1 MFCFLLVFGVN
12 VIFVH
17 LSTGE
22 FNANVHPDV
31 EAIAAAAL
39 SGMEMGSVPGLE
51 GFEDADNEKSK
62 AMENARSLTCYCDG
76 SCPDNVS
83 NGTCETRPGGSCFS
97 AVQQLYD
104 ETTGMYEEERT
115 FGCMPPEDNGG
126 FLMCK
131 VAAVPHLH
139 GKNIVCCDKED
150 FCNRDLYPTYTPKLT
165 TPAPDL
171 PVSSESVHTLAVFAS
186 IIVSLSVFMLI
197 LASLC
202 LTYKRR
208 EKLRKQP
215 RLINSMCNSQLS
227 PLSQLVEQSSGSGSG
242 LPLLVQRT
250 IAKQIQMVRLVGKGR
265 YGEVWLAKWRDERV
279 AVKTFFTTEEASW
292 FRETEIYQTVLM
304 RHDNILGFIAADI
317 KGNGSWTQMLLITD
331 YHEMGSLH
339 DYLSMSVINPQK
351 LQLLAFSLAS
361 GLAHLHDEIF
371 GTPGKPAI
379 AHRDIKSKNILV
391 KRNGQC
397 AIADF
402 GLAVKYNS
410 ELDVIHIAQNPRVG
424 TRRYMAPEVL
434 SQQLDPKQFEEFKRA
449 DMYSVGLVLWEMAR
463 RCYTPISGTKT
474 TTCED
479 YALPYHDVVPSDPT
493 FEDMHAVV
501 CVKGFRPPIPTRWQE
516 DDVLA
521 TVSKIMLECWHPNPT
536 VRLTALRVKKTLG
549 RLETDCLIDVPI
561 KIV

>member
-1 MFCFLLVFGVN
+1 MCKGSVSLVCSV
-12 VIFVH
+12 FV
-17 LSTGE
+17 LIVQIQNAE
-22 FNANVHPDV
+22 FRAYEEIAVV
-31 EAIAAAAL
+31 EPEIAAAITANH
-39 SGMEMGSVPGLE
+39 
-51 GFEDADNEKSK
+51 DKRK
-62 AMENARSLTCYCDG
+62 NARSMICYCDG
-76 SCPDNVS
+76 SCPNNVS

-97 AVQQLYD
+97 AVEEVYD
-104 ETTGMYEEERT
+104 ETTGTYEEERT

-126 FLMCK
+126 LLMCK
-131 VAAVPHLH
+131 VSVMPYLH
-139 GKNIVCCDKED
+139 GKNIACCDEKD
-150 FCNRDLYPTYTPKLT
+150 LCNRDLQPDFMPKLT
-165 TPAPDL
+165 TPPPEL
-171 PVSSESVHTLAVFAS
+171 PVSQQSIHVVLA
-186 IIVSLSVFMLI
+186 IIVIVCVFI
-197 LASLC
+197 VFFVVLC
-202 LTYKRR
+202 VVFKRR
-208 EKLRKQP
+208 SKLRKQP
-215 RLINSMCNSQLS
+215 RLINSMCNSQI
-227 PLSQLVEQSSGSGSG
+227 SQLVEQSSGSGSG

-304 RHDNILGFIAADI
+304 RHENILGFIAADI

-339 DYLSMSVINPQK
+339 DYLSTSVINPQK
-351 LQLLAFSLAS
+351 LQLLAYSLAS

-402 GLAVKYNS
+402 GLAVKYIS
-410 ELDVIHIAQNPRVG
+410 ELDEIHIAQNTRVG

-434 SQQLDPKQFEEFKRA
+434 DQTLNPQQFEEFKRA
-449 DMYSVGLVLWEMAR
+449 DMYSVGLVLWEIAR

-474 TTCED
+474 TSCED

-493 FEDMHAVV
+493 FDDMHAVV
-501 CVKGFRPPIPTRWQE
+501 CVKGYRPPIPMRWQE

-521 TVSKIMLECWHPNPT
+521 SVAKIMQECWHPNPT

-549 RLETDCLIDVPI
+549 RLEADCLIDVPM

>member
-1 MFCFLLVFGVN
+1 MWNRSVSSIYIVFVLLVLIQNGDFRAYEDVA
-12 VIFVH
+12 VIE
-17 LSTGE
+17 T
-22 FNANVHPDV
+22 
-31 EAIAAAAL
+31 AAAAVL
-39 SGMEMGSVPGLE
+39 NG
-51 GFEDADNEKSK
+51 AAITAHHEKRRN
-62 AMENARSLTCYCDG
+62 NARSMICYCDG
-76 SCPDNVS
+76 SCPNNVS

-97 AVQQLYD
+97 AVEEVYD
-104 ETTGMYEEERT
+104 EITGTYEEERT
-115 FGCMPPEDNGG
+115 FGCMPPEENGG
-126 FLMCK
+126 LLMCK
-131 VAAVPHLH
+131 VAVVPHIH
-139 GKNIVCCDKED
+139 GKNIACCEDKD
-150 FCNRDLYPTYTPKLT
+150 FCNRELQPEFMPKMT
-165 TPAPDL
+165 TAAPEL
-171 PVSSESVHTLAVFAS
+171 PVSSESVHTLALFAS
-186 IIVSLSVFMLI
+186 IIVSMSVFIVVLFI
-197 LASLC
+197 LC
-202 LTYKRR
+202 LVYKRR

-215 RLINSMCNSQLS
+215 GLINSMCNSQI
-227 PLSQLVEQSSGSGSG
+227 SQLVEQSSGSGSG

-304 RHDNILGFIAADI
+304 RHENILGFIAADI

-339 DYLSMSVINPQK
+339 DYLSTSVINPQK

-379 AHRDIKSKNILV
+379 AHRDVKSKNILV

-402 GLAVKYNS
+402 GLAVKYIS
-410 ELDVIHIAQNPRVG
+410 ELDEIHIAQNTRVG

-434 SQQLDPKQFEEFKRA
+434 SQTLNPQQFEEFKRA
-449 DMYSVGLVLWEMAR
+449 DMYSVGLVLWEIAR

-493 FEDMHAVV
+493 FDDMHAVV
-501 CVKGFRPPIPTRWQE
+501 CAKGYRPPIPLRWQE

-521 TVSKIMLECWHPNPT
+521 TVSKIMQECWHPNPT

-549 RLETDCLIDVPI
+549 RLEADCLIDVPM

>member
-1 MFCFLLVFGVN
+1 M
-12 VIFVH
+12 
-17 LSTGE
+17 
-22 FNANVHPDV
+22 AP
-31 EAIAAAAL
+31 
-39 SGMEMGSVPGLE
+39 
-51 GFEDADNEKSK
+51 KSRKKK
-62 AMENARSLTCYCDG
+62 AHVSRSLTCYCEG
-76 SCPDNVS
+76 SCPNNVS
-83 NGTCETRPGGSCFS
+83 NGTCETKSSCFS
-97 AVQQLYD
+97 SVQEVYD
-104 ETTGMYEEERT
+104 ETTNSYEEERT
-115 FGCMPPEDNGG
+115 YGCMPPEDNGG

-131 VAAVPHLH
+131 VAASQVH
-139 GKNIVCCDKED
+139 GKHIVCCDNED
-150 FCNRDLYPTYTPKLT
+150 LCNRNLQPAFTPKLT
-165 TPAPDL
+165 TPSPDL
-171 PVSSESVHTLAVFAS
+171 PVSSESMQT
-186 IIVSLSVFMLI
+186 FMLLGSVVMCAFVLTVVLLI
-197 LASLC
+197 VC
-202 LTYKRR
+202 LIYKRR
-208 EKLRKQP
+208 EKQRKP

-304 RHDNILGFIAADI
+304 RHENILGFIAADI

-331 YHEMGSLH
+331 YHEVGSLH
-339 DYLSMSVINPQK
+339 DYLSTSVITPQK
-351 LQLLAFSLAS
+351 LQLLAYSFSS

-402 GLAVKYNS
+402 GLAVKYMS
-410 ELDVIHIAQNPRVG
+410 ELDEIHIAQNTRVG

-434 SQQLDPKQFEEFKRA
+434 SQALNPQQFEEFKRA

-463 RCYTPISGTKT
+463 RCYTPITGTKT

-479 YALPYHDVVPSDPT
+479 YALPYHDVVPSDPS

-501 CVKGFRPPIPTRWQE
+501 CIKGFRPPLPARWQE

-521 TVSKIMLECWHPNPT
+521 TVAKIMQECWHHNPT

-549 RLETDCLIDVPI
+549 RLDMDALNDMPM

>member
-1 MFCFLLVFGVN
+1 MAPKSRKKKAHGKFKVYSTMDHREALRLRS
-12 VIFVH
+12 FV
-17 LSTGE
+17 
-22 FNANVHPDV
+22 
-31 EAIAAAAL
+31 
-39 SGMEMGSVPGLE
+39 
-51 GFEDADNEKSK
+51 
-62 AMENARSLTCYCDG
+62 ARSLTCYCDG
-76 SCPDNVS
+76 SCPGNVS

-97 AVQQLYD
+97 AVQSFYD
-104 ETTGMYEEERT
+104 ETTNTYEEERT
-115 FGCMPPEDNGG
+115 YGCMPPEDNGG
-126 FLMCK
+126 LLMCK
-131 VAAVPHLH
+131 VSAVPHLH

-150 FCNRDLYPTYTPKLT
+150 MCNRDLHPVYTPRMT
-165 TPAPDL
+165 TPPPEL
-171 PVSSESVHTLAVFAS
+171 PVSSESVHTLVLCGS
-186 IIVSLSVFMLI
+186 IVVCLSVLTLI
-197 LASLC
+197 MASLC
-202 LTYKRR
+202 ITYKRR
-208 EKLRKQP
+208 EKRKQP
-215 RLINSMCNSQLS
+215 RLISSMCNSQLS

-331 YHEMGSLH
+331 YHELGSLH
-339 DYLSMSVINPQK
+339 DYLSTSVITPQK
-351 LQLLAFSLAS
+351 LQLLAYSLAS
-361 GLAHLHDEIF
+361 GLAHLHEEIF

-434 SQQLDPKQFEEFKRA
+434 SQHLDPKQFEEFKRA

-479 YALPYHDVVPSDPT
+479 YALPYHDVVPSDPS

-501 CVKGFRPPIPTRWQE
+501 CVKGFRPPIPSRWQE

-521 TVSKIMLECWHPNPT
+521 TVSKIMMECWHPNPT

-549 RLETDCLIDVPI
+549 RLETDCLIDMPI
-561 KIV
+561 KII

>member
-1 MFCFLLVFGVN
+1 MCKGSVSLVCFVFVLIVQIHN
-12 VIFVH
+12 A
-17 LSTGE
+17 E
-22 FNANVHPDV
+22 FRAYEEIAVV
-31 EAIAAAAL
+31 EPEIAAAITANH
-39 SGMEMGSVPGLE
+39 
-51 GFEDADNEKSK
+51 DKRK
-62 AMENARSLTCYCDG
+62 NARSMICYCDG
-76 SCPDNVS
+76 SCPNNVS

-97 AVQQLYD
+97 AVEEVYD
-104 ETTGMYEEERT
+104 ETTGTYEEERT

-126 FLMCK
+126 LLMCK
-131 VAAVPHLH
+131 VSVMPYLH
-139 GKNIVCCDKED
+139 GKNIACCDEKD
-150 FCNRDLYPTYTPKLT
+150 LCNRELQPDFMPKLT
-165 TPAPDL
+165 TPPPEL
-171 PVSSESVHTLAVFAS
+171 PVSRESIHIVTLLA
-186 IIVSLSVFMLI
+186 IIVLLFVFI
-197 LASLC
+197 VFVVALC
-202 LTYKRR
+202 GFLKRR
-208 EKLRKQP
+208 NKLQKQP
-215 RLINSMCNSQLS
+215 RLINSMCNSQI
-227 PLSQLVEQSSGSGSG
+227 SQLVEQSSGSGSG

-304 RHDNILGFIAADI
+304 RHENILGFIAADI

-339 DYLSMSVINPQK
+339 DYLSTSVINPQK
-351 LQLLAFSLAS
+351 LQLLSYSLAS

-402 GLAVKYNS
+402 GLAVKYIS
-410 ELDVIHIAQNPRVG
+410 ELDEIHIAQNTRVG

-434 SQQLDPKQFEEFKRA
+434 DQTLNPQQFEEFKRA
-449 DMYSVGLVLWEMAR
+449 DMYSVGLVLWEIAR

-474 TTCED
+474 TACED

-493 FEDMHAVV
+493 FDDMHAVV
-501 CVKGFRPPIPTRWQE
+501 CAKGYRPPIPMRWQE

-521 TVSKIMLECWHPNPT
+521 SLSKIMQECWHPNPT

-549 RLETDCLIDVPI
+549 RLEADCLIDVPM